1 MGIPV
6 RVDSPGV
13 GKNLQSHVGTGDVIF
28 TLKDPVSFN
37 AFRLYLNPLNLIDY
51 FIRRKGPLSGVSG
64 FDGLGNIR
72 VMLSSV
78 FDVASSFYQIQ
89 SHIDDHVNVLSRAK
103 REVPLN
109 ILNTSY
115 STQSI
120 NNVQLPEDIHR
131 LFLGNPNAISR
142 GNYNIW

>member
-1 MGIPV
+1 
-6 RVDSPGV
+6 
-13 GKNLQSHVGTGDVIF
+13 
-28 TLKDPVSFN
+28 
-37 AFRLYLNPLNLIDY
+37 
-51 FIRRKGPLSGVSG
+51 
-64 FDGLGNIR
+64 
-72 VMLSSV
+72 MLSSV